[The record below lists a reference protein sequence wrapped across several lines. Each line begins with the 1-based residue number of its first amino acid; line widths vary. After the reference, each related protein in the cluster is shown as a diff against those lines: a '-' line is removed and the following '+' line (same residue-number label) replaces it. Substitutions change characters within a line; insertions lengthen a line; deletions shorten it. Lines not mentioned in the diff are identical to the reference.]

1 MKDRQEYCDSLCLF
15 IAVTVSMIGIPPIS
29 TCPYET
35 ITYFSSNFKHA
46 HWDWENGCYYLRVS
60 PSSHLLIKKLNHS
73 GYEFVSWI
81 NWTLNNRNSKTSF
94 ETGRVLY
101 FRSTGFILEG
111 FPRTEAEVRYLST
124 AGLFPDLAVLLVVE
138 DTDIVNRLMP
148 PLLEKWRKKR
158 DKREAEKE
166 RQRALARKQ
175 KVPLKPFLYCLHPG
189 ILSQHWRLRTRLTS

>member
-1 MKDRQEYCDSLCLF
+1 MENAIYC
-15 IAVTVSMIGIPPIS
+15 
-29 TCPYET
+29 
-35 ITYFSSNFKHA
+35 
-46 HWDWENGCYYLRVS
+46 LRVS
-60 PSSHLLIKKLNHS
+60 KEFSPADPKNSTPLGTSLFHGSIEHS
-73 GYEFVSWI
+73 ITE
-81 NWTLNNRNSKTSF
+81 NSKTSF
-94 ETGRVLY
+94 ETGCVLY

-189 ILSQHWRLRTRLTS
+189 ILLQHWRLRTRLTS

>member
-1 MKDRQEYCDSLCLF
+1 MPSIVSEYL
-15 IAVTVSMIGIPPIS
+15 
-29 TCPYET
+29 
-35 ITYFSSNFKHA
+35 K
-46 HWDWENGCYYLRVS
+46 
-60 PSSHLLIKKLNHS
+60 SSHLLTKKLNDS

-81 NWTLNNRNSKTSF
+81 NRTLNNRNSKTYF
-94 ETGRVLY
+94 ETGRVLH

-175 KVPLKPFLYCLHPG
+175 KVPLKSFLYFLHPG